1 MNPAVHE
8 ALRPQSGLMELTFQ
22 KERKTELQKVVIIVT
37 GARKQDHRD
46 PGWDRGLRW
55 SGRAEGL
62 PGGGDPCAE
71 TGCSGPCGLVGVA
84 CPKQPQESRGPPK

>member
-1 MNPAVHE
+1 MNPGVRE

-22 KERKTELQKVVIIVT
+22 KERETEPHKVT

-46 PGWDRGLRW
+46 PGRDRGLRW

-62 PGGGDPCAE
+62 PRGGGP
-71 TGCSGPCGLVGVA
+71 
-84 CPKQPQESRGPPK
+84 

>member
-62 PGGGDPCAE
+62 PGGGDP
-71 TGCSGPCGLVGVA
+71 
-84 CPKQPQESRGPPK
+84 